1 MGRKERENEKLKE
14 KRKKRQKRAE
24 IFEMLLEISKKQE
37 KNNITVT
44 KSSKDNKLHFL
55 NKENIQKNKVKKS
68 KVTGIDDKKSDITD
82 KHIKKSEIFD
92 LNLKNKNQKKIISDK
107 IIFSSTEQ
115 TLSSSKKRI
124 TDDSNSEEN
133 CNTLLF
139 PQIASTSKKRITD
152 DSNSNENSNNSDQQ
166 EDSTLQRSITDDSN
180 SNENSNNA
188 NKQETST
195 SKISIMN
202 ESNSIKNSNSIKKYF
217 GVEDFQNTNSK
228 TNIKDLNFFRKQYD
242 EENKK
247 LIEKIFKKV
256 EFSSEESK
264 NTFLNLRTNEIQD
277 FRKTLPIFYEESQIV
292 SNVKSNIITIIKG
305 ETGCGKT
312 TQVAQFLYESGFST
326 NKKIGMTQPRRL
338 AAISLSERINLE
350 MNINICNYKIRYEN
364 TCNKNTK
371 IKIMTD
377 GILLKEIMKD
387 FLLKDYSVIIL
398 DEIHERSINTDVLIS
413 LLIKIALYREKTE
426 EKLKIIFMSATFD
439 ENIVF
444 SLVEDIL
451 KKDKIEFENIN
462 SFISSIVIESRNY
475 SVDIFYESTDPNNIL
490 ESVLLRLKKI
500 LKMSLKNENCM
511 NDFKKFNLIKKYK
524 NVVLEKDYLF
534 DKNVRNDDSSGILI
548 FLSSKREIYQLK
560 KMIELEDLELIVLP
574 LHSSLPYSEQKKVFQ
589 PYDRRKVVLSTN
601 IAETSITVSDI
612 VFVIDCGKSKVFLND
627 DKNILRYEIVNV
639 SKSSADQRTG
649 RAGRCSHGVCYRMY
663 TRQSF
668 NTFEEYN
675 TPSILTS
682 SLFETILNLK
692 KIGIE
697 NIFNFPFL
705 TFPPQNKINFALNS
719 LKSLN
724 LLDSNNKITKIGKKV
739 LKIPV
744 HPKVARILYFKEAKD
759 ILHEIIL
766 IISFLSVLKEW
777 DLNDKDY
784 SFVSENINQLFIDE
798 LDFTE
803 KYINFILENEI
814 VVKYAIIYLIFTKKC
829 EHFDSFISTK
839 TRDIYKIAFSISKE
853 FKIDFCLNQLT
864 LKNVEII
871 RKVIYH
877 GFIDNLVIRSGNR
890 FYFGEEEVFFG
901 NKNCKNTLNNFFVFE
916 YLIKGKEKYFMKNV
930 TVVDEKWI

>member
-1 MGRKERENEKLKE
+1 MFYLWTVKSMGRKERENEKLKE

-37 KNNITVT
+37 KNNITET

-82 KHIKKSEIFD
+82 KHRKKSEILD
-92 LNLKNKNQKKIISDK
+92 LNLKNKNQKKIFSDK

-124 TDDSNSEEN
+124 TDDNMSE
-133 CNTLLF
+133 
-139 PQIASTSKKRITD
+139 
-152 DSNSNENSNNSDQQ
+152 ENSNNANKQ

-180 SNENSNNA
+180 L
-188 NKQETST
+188 
-195 SKISIMN
+195 
-202 ESNSIKNSNSIKKYF
+202 IKNSNSIKKYF

-500 LKMSLKNENCM
+500 LKMSL
-511 NDFKKFNLIKKYK
+511 
-524 NVVLEKDYLF
+524 
-534 DKNVRNDDSSGILI
+534 
-548 FLSSKREIYQLK
+548 
-560 KMIELEDLELIVLP
+560 
-574 LHSSLPYSEQKKVFQ
+574 
-589 PYDRRKVVLSTN
+589 
-601 IAETSITVSDI
+601 
-612 VFVIDCGKSKVFLND
+612 
-627 DKNILRYEIVNV
+627 
-639 SKSSADQRTG
+639 
-649 RAGRCSHGVCYRMY
+649 
-663 TRQSF
+663 
-668 NTFEEYN
+668 
-675 TPSILTS
+675 
-682 SLFETILNLK
+682 
-692 KIGIE
+692 
-697 NIFNFPFL
+697 
-705 TFPPQNKINFALNS
+705 
-719 LKSLN
+719 
-724 LLDSNNKITKIGKKV
+724 
-739 LKIPV
+739 
-744 HPKVARILYFKEAKD
+744 
-759 ILHEIIL
+759 
-766 IISFLSVLKEW
+766 
-777 DLNDKDY
+777 
-784 SFVSENINQLFIDE
+784 
-798 LDFTE
+798 
-803 KYINFILENEI
+803 
-814 VVKYAIIYLIFTKKC
+814 
-829 EHFDSFISTK
+829 
-839 TRDIYKIAFSISKE
+839 
-853 FKIDFCLNQLT
+853 
-864 LKNVEII
+864 
-871 RKVIYH
+871 
-877 GFIDNLVIRSGNR
+877 
-890 FYFGEEEVFFG
+890 
-901 NKNCKNTLNNFFVFE
+901 
-916 YLIKGKEKYFMKNV
+916 
-930 TVVDEKWI
+930 

>member
-1 MGRKERENEKLKE
+1 MFYLWTVKSMGRKERENEKLKE

-68 KVTGIDDKKSDITD
+68 KVTGINEKKSDITD

-115 TLSSSKKRI
+115 TLLSSKKRI

-133 CNTLLF
+133 SNTLLF
-139 PQIASTSKKRITD
+139 QQIAST
-152 DSNSNENSNNSDQQ
+152 
-166 EDSTLQRSITDDSN
+166 LQSSITDDSN
-180 SNENSNNA
+180 SNEKSNNA
-188 NKQETST
+188 DKQETST

-256 EFSSEESK
+256 ELSSEESK

-387 FLLKDYSVIIL
+387 FLLKNYSVIIL

-426 EKLKIIFMSATFD
+426 EKL
-439 ENIVF
+439 
-444 SLVEDIL
+444 
-451 KKDKIEFENIN
+451 
-462 SFISSIVIESRNY
+462 
-475 SVDIFYESTDPNNIL
+475 
-490 ESVLLRLKKI
+490 
-500 LKMSLKNENCM
+500 
-511 NDFKKFNLIKKYK
+511 
-524 NVVLEKDYLF
+524 
-534 DKNVRNDDSSGILI
+534 
-548 FLSSKREIYQLK
+548 
-560 KMIELEDLELIVLP
+560 
-574 LHSSLPYSEQKKVFQ
+574 
-589 PYDRRKVVLSTN
+589 
-601 IAETSITVSDI
+601 
-612 VFVIDCGKSKVFLND
+612 
-627 DKNILRYEIVNV
+627 
-639 SKSSADQRTG
+639 
-649 RAGRCSHGVCYRMY
+649 
-663 TRQSF
+663 
-668 NTFEEYN
+668 
-675 TPSILTS
+675 
-682 SLFETILNLK
+682 
-692 KIGIE
+692 
-697 NIFNFPFL
+697 
-705 TFPPQNKINFALNS
+705 
-719 LKSLN
+719 
-724 LLDSNNKITKIGKKV
+724 
-739 LKIPV
+739 
-744 HPKVARILYFKEAKD
+744 
-759 ILHEIIL
+759 
-766 IISFLSVLKEW
+766 
-777 DLNDKDY
+777 
-784 SFVSENINQLFIDE
+784 
-798 LDFTE
+798 
-803 KYINFILENEI
+803 
-814 VVKYAIIYLIFTKKC
+814 
-829 EHFDSFISTK
+829 
-839 TRDIYKIAFSISKE
+839 
-853 FKIDFCLNQLT
+853 
-864 LKNVEII
+864 
-871 RKVIYH
+871 
-877 GFIDNLVIRSGNR
+877 
-890 FYFGEEEVFFG
+890 
-901 NKNCKNTLNNFFVFE
+901 
-916 YLIKGKEKYFMKNV
+916 
-930 TVVDEKWI
+930 